1 MITKEHIQKLL
12 AERVRD
18 NGEVDPLIVTSWEPF
33 ALASG
38 DGWTGIG
45 VPAGMLLAQVVL
57 KEALKNSKD

>member
-1 MITKEHIQKLL
+1 MISKSYIQRLL
-12 AERVRD
+12 AERVRE

-38 DGWTGIG
+38 EGWTGNG

-57 KEALKNSKD
+57 KEALKNSKE